1 MTGRTCRSTSKAQR
15 KLMAELARAVLARAD
30 VPTAPQAL
38 FQALCD
44 AMSERR
50 SRPVSLIIRPFPAE
64 IADTT
69 GLYFDLADQ
78 DVVVVEE
85 RLDPDHQLVVLGHEL
100 WHMEAG
106 HCGHQVGEAA
116 VAARTVLTSEP
127 ALLDAVLRVAARS
140 HSNAA
145 DERDAEGFG
154 LLLSTRMRS
163 WLDEGTGTTPL
174 DDVAQRIDTSLGY
187 PGPKG

>member
-1 MTGRTCRSTSKAQR
+1 MTELSKAVV
-15 KLMAELARAVLARAD
+15 ARVD
-30 VPTAPQAL
+30 VPAAPEVV
-38 FQALCD
+38 FRALCD

-50 SRPVSLIIRPFPAE
+50 GRPVALAVRPFPPE

-69 GLYFDLADQ
+69 GLWLDLADQ
-78 DVVVVEE
+78 DVIVIEE
-85 RLDPDHQLVVLGHEL
+85 GLDADHQLVVLGHEL
-100 WHMEAG
+100 WHMVAG

-127 ALLDAVLRVAARS
+127 ALLEAVRRVAARS
-140 HSNAA
+140 HSHAA

-154 LLLSTRMRS
+154 LLLGTRMRN
-163 WLDEGTGTTPL
+163 WLDEGTGATPL
-174 DDVAQRIDTSLGY
+174 DDIAQRIDTSLGY